1 MNIYVAGDYGVG
13 YAYWLLDFYKE
24 AIITRDIL
32 EADLIMFTGG
42 ADISPSIY
50 GEKIS
55 RTYWG
60 NEHRDKVEIEVFKKA
75 VELDIPMIG
84 ICRGLQLICGLCGGR
99 VIQDVSNHAECS
111 HNITFKD
118 GFQCVTTSLHHQMV
132 YPFELPKENYS
143 IEAWSTERRSTKY
156 INGEDEQYSQIP
168 PVESEVVLFFKDKYN
183 NPVKCLG
190 IQGHPEMMK
199 IGEFHKRL
207 IQLIDNNLLN
217 K

>member
-1 MNIYVAGDYGVG
+1 MNIYIAGDYGVG

-24 AIITRDIL
+24 AVITRDIL

-75 VELDIPMIG
+75 VELNIPMIG

-99 VIQDVSNHAECS
+99 VIQDVSNHAGCS

-118 GFQCVTTSLHHQMV
+118 GFQCVTTSLHHQ
-132 YPFELPKENYS
+132 
-143 IEAWSTERRSTKY
+143 WY
-156 INGEDEQYSQIP
+156 I
-168 PVESEVVLFFKDKYN
+168 
-183 NPVKCLG
+183 
-190 IQGHPEMMK
+190 
-199 IGEFHKRL
+199 
-207 IQLIDNNLLN
+207 LLN
-217 K
+217 YQKKIIVLKHGALKEDLPSILMEKMNNIHKSLQ